1 MTQIQQM
8 TTDFSIH
15 VKMESTVL
23 SVSIPVI
30 RVIRVI
36 FFLHTTFYP
45 NFSTQTT
52 AMTAKEVLSQ
62 LKEMGSES
70 IRKVLAK
77 HGAPSNQYGVKV
89 EDMKKIVKK
98 VKKDYDLSLQLFD
111 SGISDAQYLA
121 GLIADETKMTKKDL
135 QHWAETS
142 TWQTVNEYTVA
153 WIAAESDHGWELG
166 LKWIDSNKENVQSSG
181 WSTLANLVALKSD
194 DELDIKELKNLL
206 HRAAKEIPTAANRV
220 RYTMN
225 SFIIAIGSYV
235 KELTAEALKIGQSLG
250 PLSIDMNGT
259 ACKVPFAPD
268 YIQKT
273 VARGYKKKKMAR
285 C

>member
-1 MTQIQQM
+1 
-8 TTDFSIH
+8 
-15 VKMESTVL
+15 
-23 SVSIPVI
+23 
-30 RVIRVI
+30 
-36 FFLHTTFYP
+36 
-45 NFSTQTT
+45 
-52 AMTAKEVLSQ
+52 MTAKEVLSQ

-111 SGISDAQYLA
+111 SGVSDAQYFS

-135 QHWAETS
+135 QHWAETAS
-142 TWQTVNEYTVA
+142 WNMVSEYTVA
-153 WIAAESDHGWELG
+153 WIAAESDHGWEMG
-166 LKWIDSNKENVQSSG
+166 LKWIDSKKENVQSSG

-194 DELDIKELKNLL
+194 DELDIQQLRQIMQ
-206 HRAAKEIPTAANRV
+206 RAAKEIPTAVNRV

-225 SFIIAIGSYV
+225 SFIIAVGGYV
-235 KELTAEALKIGQSLG
+235 KELTPDAIKTGKSLG

-268 YIQKT
+268 YIQKI